1 MSCRDIGSE
10 TIRTFLSLEAVPNRS
25 YDHPWRRRLPETET
39 RLCLLRPD
47 ILFQL
52 QCGLLAATW

>member
-10 TIRTFLSLEAVPNRS
+10 TIRTFLSLEGS

-39 RLCLLRPD
+39 RLCLLRPG

-52 QCGLLAATW
+52 QCGLLAATC